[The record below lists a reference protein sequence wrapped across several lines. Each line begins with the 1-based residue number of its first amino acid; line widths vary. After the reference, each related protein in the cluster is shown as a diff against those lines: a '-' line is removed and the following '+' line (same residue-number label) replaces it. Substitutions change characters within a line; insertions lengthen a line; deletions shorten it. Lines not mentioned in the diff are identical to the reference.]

1 MFLVRNFFLICLHFT
16 VLFERM
22 DFGIFIIL
30 KSVFFFHY
38 IKYLVS
44 KGHDNVRKVKLE
56 SRSVSELAKAIC
68 GSLIRI
74 RNTDHQLRHFSVQHV
89 KSIRGSIDSYTQ
101 ANYKPPMLNDR

>member
-22 DFGIFIIL
+22 DFIYYFKI
-30 KSVFFFHY
+30 SFFSQY